1 MTRGTP
7 VSMNGVEMTYGE
19 GAEAVH
25 ALGGI
30 DLDVAA
36 GEFLCVTGPSGSGK
50 STLLHIVAG
59 LQQPTAGHV
68 FVGETEVSALSTHQ
82 TEDFRCRHVGLIFQS
97 LNLLGSLSV
106 RQNAALPLLISGVSM
121 RAARPMVDP
130 VLDRLSLLDRVD
142 HRISELSG
150 GQLQR
155 VAIARALA
163 GNASVILADE
173 PTGNLDEANGHVVLR
188 ELRRACKD
196 QGLTVILVTHDPSAE
211 GYADRSLVMDDGRLR
226 GH

>member
-1 MTRGTP
+1 MT
-7 VSMNGVEMTYGE
+7 GVEVTYGE
-19 GAEAVH
+19 GLEAVH
-25 ALGGI
+25 ALRGI

-50 STLLHIVAG
+50 STLLHVVGG
-59 LQQPTAGHV
+59 LQQPTAGRI

-97 LNLLGSLSV
+97 LNLLESLSV

-163 GNASVILADE
+163 GNASIILADE
-173 PTGNLDEANGHVVLR
+173 PTGNLDETNGHIVLR

-196 QGLTVILVTHDPSAE
+196 QGLTVVLVTHDPAGES
-211 GYADRSLVMDDGRLR
+211 YADRSLIMDDGKLR